1 MSENKQ
7 KQLDRIE
14 SLLKQIL
21 DTIQPRELQR
31 TVKQ

>member
-1 MSENKQ
+1 MSENEQ

-14 SLLKQIL
+14 QLLKQIL
-21 DTIQPRELQR
+21 DTLQPREFQR